1 MPSKNLRL
9 FTPIAQFPRT
19 SSRLIK
25 ALLKKM
31 FVFNQF
37 ANGYHQFIQNIRFL
51 KTKKIPHQSLVFTEN
66 ELATKLMRSIHQ
78 SAIFAM

>member
-1 MPSKNLRL
+1 
-9 FTPIAQFPRT
+9 
-19 SSRLIK
+19 
-25 ALLKKM
+25 M

-66 ELATKLMRSIHQ
+66 ELATKLMRSLHQ
-78 SAIFAM
+78 NAIFVCNLNDLQNDSIRFFALSS